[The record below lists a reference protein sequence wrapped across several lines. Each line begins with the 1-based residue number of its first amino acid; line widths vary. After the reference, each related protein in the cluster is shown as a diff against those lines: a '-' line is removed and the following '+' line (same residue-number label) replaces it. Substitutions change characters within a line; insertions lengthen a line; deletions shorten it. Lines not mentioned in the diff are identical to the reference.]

1 MENSKDGKGVTKLN
15 IDQVMTCL
23 SGNMLVGKMDDIYE
37 TLNSLLGVEVY
48 THLIPTGLT
57 ICNGII
63 RDKIG
68 FQMAMDLVSDIYK
81 ECKDKNRD
89 TRTDGIVINMNKYKE
104 WKKERGY
111 ENFEIEIGKLSDEDV
126 ENVKYRFGEAE
137 ENLFGVK
144 VVGW

>member
-1 MENSKDGKGVTKLN
+1 MKNSKGVTKLN

-48 THLIPTGLT
+48 THLIPTGLV

-63 RDKIG
+63 KNKIG
-68 FQMAMDLVSDIYK
+68 FQVADDLVGDMYK
-81 ECKDKNRD
+81 ECRNKDII
-89 TRTDGIVINMNKYKE
+89 TITDGIVIDMNKYKE

-111 ENFEIEIGKLSDEDV
+111 ENFEIEIDKLSDEDV
-126 ENVKYRFGEAE
+126 EKVKYQFGEAE